1 MKSIST
7 KMSLLAALVL
17 SSCASVASQPTGL
30 ALQTEQFKL
39 QAAPEQLS
47 LQDNAGQSLG
57 QWSGRFERL
66 KALQLPAQSW
76 FAAVDSETN
85 QVLVGQ
91 KTATDKV
98 RILQQAS
105 TQLVVDDLC
114 WYYSEQNKQLSLF
127 LIGDRGVGEQWLL
140 AQDGKALENALP
152 VRSLN
157 LPTNASACAVDQRL
171 GLLYLAEGD
180 TALWSYSAELE
191 QSENRQLLDVLA
203 PKGAIAG
210 EIKALELT
218 AAGDL
223 LALQSEPAALL
234 RYQAGQFS
242 KAPQRQPLQLDEPE
256 VLQLDGQGLAVG
268 ATAQQ
273 LQRLNS
279 TDQAQQVEH
288 VQQGQQAQKRPQS
301 SSTTPALSQPF
312 YQPFYQLSP
321 TLETEAVSYRGDA
334 IDDPAIW
341 QHPTDPAKS
350 LILAT
355 DKRAGLAVYNMQGAQ
370 QQFLA
375 VGRVNNVDLRYG
387 FHYQGQSMALAAAS
401 TRADNGIQ
409 LFGISADG
417 KVSTLARIQ
426 TGLTDIYG
434 LCMYQPAGTQ
444 QFYVFA
450 NSKDGTVAQY
460 QISASAKGASSKL
473 VRSLKVPSQPE
484 GCVADDGQHQLFV
497 GEEDVGIWRFDA
509 RATADVSGEQVI
521 KADGTM
527 LVADIEG
534 LAFWPGEQPYL
545 LVSSQG
551 NDSYVLYKATAPYE
565 AVLRFRVRLNPELG
579 IDGSSETDGLELTTL
594 NLGPGFEQGA
604 ILVQD
609 GRNRMPE
616 QGQNV
621 KLVPLA
627 QLKSLLQSR
636 EANDN

>member
-7 KMSLLAALVL
+7 KISAKTSLLAALVL
-17 SSCASVASQPTGL
+17 SSSASVASQPTGL
-30 ALQTEQFKL
+30 ALQTQQFML

-47 LQDNAGQSLG
+47 LQDNSGQSLG
-57 QWSGRFERL
+57 QWTGRFERL
-66 KALQLPAQSW
+66 KALQLPEQSW

-85 QVLVGQ
+85 QVLVGL

-140 AQDGKALENALP
+140 AQDGKALEKALP

-157 LPTNASACAVDQRL
+157 LPTNASACAVDQRQ

-234 RYQAGQFS
+234 RYPAGQFS
-242 KAPQRQPLQLDEPE
+242 KAPQRLPLQMDEPE
-256 VLQLDGQGLAVG
+256 VLQLDRDGLSVG

-279 TDQAQQVEH
+279 TDKAQQVQH
-288 VQQGQQAQKRPQS
+288 WGRTV
-301 SSTTPALSQPF
+301 PA
-312 YQPFYQLSP
+312 FYQLSP
-321 TLETEAVSYRGDA
+321 TLETAAVSYRGDA

-417 KVSTLARIQ
+417 KVSTLTRIQ

-460 QISASAKGASSKL
+460 QISASAKGASGKL

-509 RATADVSGEQVI
+509 RASAATQGEFII
-521 KADGTM
+521 KADDQM
-527 LVADIEG
+527 LVADVEG
-534 LAFWPGEQPYL
+534 LAFWPGKQPYL

-565 AVLRFRVRLNPELG
+565 AVLRFRIRLNPDLA

-616 QGQNV
+616 QGQNI

-627 QLKSLLQSR
+627 QLKTLLQQLK
-636 EANDN
+636 

>member
-1 MKSIST
+1 MKSMST
-7 KMSLLAALVL
+7 KMSLLAVLVL

-39 QAAPEQLS
+39 QPAPEHLS
-47 LQDNAGQSLG
+47 LHDSSGQSLG

-66 KALQLPAQSW
+66 KALQLPEQSW

-85 QVLVGQ
+85 QVLIGQ
-91 KTATDKV
+91 KTATDKARV
-98 RILQQAS
+98 VQQAS
-105 TQLVVDDLC
+105 TELVVEDLC

-140 AQDGKALENALP
+140 AQDGKALEKALS

-157 LPTNASACAVDQRL
+157 LPTNASACTVDQQQ
-171 GLLYLAEGD
+171 GVLYLAEGD

-203 PKGAIAG
+203 PKGAITG

-234 RYQAGQFS
+234 RYPAGQFS

-256 VLQLDGQGLAVG
+256 VLQLDRDGLSVG

-279 TDQAQQVEH
+279 TDKAQQVQE
-288 VQQGQQAQKRPQS
+288 GQQWS
-301 SSTTPALSQPF
+301 TTTPA
-312 YQPFYQLSP
+312 FYQLSP
-321 TLETEAVSYRGDA
+321 TLETAAVSYRGDA

-417 KVSTLARIQ
+417 KVSTLTRIQ

-460 QISASAKGASSKL
+460 QISASAKGASGKL

-509 RATADVSGEQVI
+509 RASASTQGEFII

-527 LVADIEG
+527 LVADVEG
-534 LAFWPGEQPYL
+534 LAFWPGKQPYL

-565 AVLRFRVRLNPELG
+565 AVLRFRIRLNPDLA

-616 QGQNV
+616 QGQNI

-627 QLKSLLQSR
+627 QLKTLLQQLK
-636 EANDN
+636 